1 MIVLVTGQV
10 VTVSYVTMV
19 VLAESPGSEEEPGRT
34 PDGPGVVTTV
44 TVLPVGVPPVGVPPV
59 GVPPVGASPGVPP
72 EGVPVGEF
80 PVGEFS
86 VGEGV
91 GVATH

>member
-34 PDGPGVVTTV
+34 PDSPGVVTIV
-44 TVLPVGVPPVGVPPV
+44 TVLPVGIPPVGV
-59 GVPPVGASPGVPP
+59 SPGVLP
-72 EGVPVGEF
+72 EGVPAGVF
-80 PVGEFS
+80 PVDEFS